1 MGEIR
6 ELQVPGGLEG
16 ERADTALSRLLGMS
30 RSKVVDLISAGAVNV
45 DGRPCGKSD
54 RLSTGSWLQIEL
66 PDPPKRAAPAQV
78 AVGLE
83 IIHQDDDL
91 VVVDKP
97 IGVAAHGSPG
107 WSGPTVTAGLAALG
121 VRLADL
127 GAAERRGIVHR
138 LDVGTSG
145 VMVAAKS
152 DRAYADLKRQFKQRT
167 TDKRYHA
174 VVQGHLDPSSGTIDA
189 PIGRDRRHQH
199 RFAVVSDGRP
209 SVTHYDTV
217 EAFHYGSLVSIRL
230 ETGRTHQIRVHMA
243 AMKHPCAGDITY
255 GADPELAKMLG
266 LSRQWLHAVS
276 LTLQHPATGEDVTF
290 ESGYPDDLSA
300 ALRVLSEIGYDR

>member
-6 ELQVPGGLEG
+6 KLQVPEGLEG

-30 RSKVVDLISAGAVNV
+30 RSKVVDLISTGAVSL
-45 DGRPCGKSD
+45 DDRPCGKSD
-54 RLSTGSWLQIEL
+54 RLSAGSWLEIQV
-66 PDPPKRAAPAQV
+66 PDPPRRAAPDQV
-78 AVGLE
+78 AVGLKVIYE
-83 IIHQDDDL
+83 NDDL

-97 IGVAAHGSPG
+97 VGVAAHGSPG
-107 WSGPTVTAGLAALG
+107 WRGPTVTAGLEALG
-121 VRLADL
+121 VRLADV

-145 VMVAAKS
+145 VMIAAKS
-152 DRAYADLKRQFKQRT
+152 ERAYSDLKRQFKQRT
-167 TDKRYHA
+167 ADKRYHA

-209 SVTHYDTV
+209 SVTHYDTL

-255 GADPELAKMLG
+255 GADPKLAEMLG
-266 LSRQWLHAVS
+266 LGRQWLHAVS
-276 LTLQHPATGEDVTF
+276 LTVQDPETGEDITF
-290 ESGYPDDLSA
+290 ESGYPDDLRDA
-300 ALRVLSEIGYDR
+300 VGILSEIGYNT

>member
-1 MGEIR
+1 VGEVR
-6 ELQVPGGLEG
+6 ELQVPEGLEG

-30 RSKVVDLISAGAVNV
+30 RSKVAELIGTGAVCL
-45 DGRPCGKSD
+45 DDRPCGKSD
-54 RLSTGSWLQIEL
+54 RLSAGSWLQIQL
-66 PDPPKRAAPAQV
+66 PDPPRRAAAEQD
-78 AVGLE
+78 AVGME
-83 IIHQDDDL
+83 IIYEDDDL

-97 IGVAAHGSPG
+97 IGVATHGSPG
-107 WSGPTVTAGLAALG
+107 WHGPTITAGLPALG
-121 VRLADL
+121 VRLSDA
-127 GAAERRGIVHR
+127 GANERHGIVHR

-145 VMVAAKS
+145 VLVAAKS
-152 DRAYADLKRQFKQRT
+152 DRAYTDLKRQFKHRT

-209 SVTHYDTV
+209 SVTHYDTL
-217 EAFHYGSLVSIRL
+217 EAFHYGSLVSIHL

-255 GADPELAKMLG
+255 GADPTLAKMLG
-266 LSRQWLHAVS
+266 LGRQWLHAVA
-276 LTLQHPATGEDVTF
+276 LTVQHPATGEDITF
-290 ESGYPDDLSA
+290 ESSYPDDLAS
-300 ALRVLSEIGYDR
+300 ALRVLSEIGYDQ

>member
-1 MGEIR
+1 MSEIR
-6 ELQVPGGLEG
+6 ELSVPEGLEG

-30 RSKVVDLISAGAVNV
+30 RSKVADLIGSGGVSL
-45 DGRPCGKSD
+45 DGRSCVKSD
-54 RLSTGSWLQIEL
+54 RLSAGSWLQIRL

-78 AVGLE
+78 DVGME
-83 IIHQDDDL
+83 IIYQDEDL

-107 WSGPTVTAGLAALG
+107 WSGPTVTAGLEAIG
-121 VRLADL
+121 VRLAES

-152 DRAYADLKRQFKQRT
+152 ERAYTDLKRQFKDRT
-167 TDKRYHA
+167 TEKQYHA
-174 VVQGHLDPSSGTIDA
+174 VVQGHLDPSTGTIDA

-199 RFAVVSDGRP
+199 RFAVVGDGRP
-209 SVTHYDTV
+209 SVTHYDTL

-255 GADPELAKMLG
+255 GADPKLAKMLG
-266 LSRQWLHAVS
+266 LGRQWLHAVS
-276 LTLQHPATGEDVTF
+276 LTVQHPATGEDITF
-290 ESGYPDDLSA
+290 ESDYPGDLRD

>member
-6 ELQVPGGLEG
+6 ELQVPEGLEG

-30 RSKVVDLISAGAVNV
+30 RSKVVDLISAGAVNL
-45 DGRPCGKSD
+45 DGCSCGKSD
-54 RLSTGSWLQIEL
+54 RLVAGSWLQIHL
-66 PDPPKRAAPAQV
+66 PDPPQRDAPAQV

-83 IIHQDDDL
+83 IIYQDDDL

-107 WSGPTVTAGLAALG
+107 WRGPTVTAGLAALG
-121 VRLADL
+121 VRLADT
-127 GAAERRGIVHR
+127 GAAERHGIVHR

-152 DRAYADLKRQFKQRT
+152 QRAYSDLKRQFKERT

-189 PIGRDRRHQH
+189 PIGRDRRHDY

-209 SVTHYDTV
+209 SVTHYDTI
-217 EAFHYGSLVSIRL
+217 EAFHYGSLVSVRL
-230 ETGRTHQIRVHMA
+230 DTGRTHQIRVHMA
-243 AMKHPCAGDITY
+243 AMRHPCVGDITY
-255 GADPELAKMLG
+255 GADPQLAELLG

-276 LTLQHPATGEDVTF
+276 LTVQHPATGEDITF
-290 ESGYPDDLSA
+290 ESGYPDDLRD
-300 ALRVLSEIGYDR
+300 ALRVLSEIGYNR